1 MRLFRFTSIIHS
13 RNAFSTIKKDLLLVH
28 NKKKFGMFIVLE
40 KEGMVVSLKFTA
52 NKENFVCV
60 STRVYFPIIAN
71 YKYVKKNM

>member
-1 MRLFRFTSIIHS
+1 
-13 RNAFSTIKKDLLLVH
+13 
-28 NKKKFGMFIVLE
+28 MFIVLE

-71 YKYVKKNM
+71 YRYVKKNM